1 MLVEDNGCNL
11 RRRVR
16 SSRETVLVSCM
27 LPAIARVG
35 NDVTEYAAMH
45 YPRMICVTCF
55 WKGSLKTVRSSSILW
70 VSN

>member
-1 MLVEDNGCNL
+1 MQLAQASEIIE
-11 RRRVR
+11 R
-16 SSRETVLVSCM
+16 TVLVSCM

-55 WKGSLKTVRSSSILW
+55 GKVL
-70 VSN
+70 